1 VPRPLV
7 PEPGE
12 VIPMSRSALVAITM
26 ARKPIAGGS
35 IAENALKYGTGPIHI
50 EATRIA
56 ATDGYQKAWDKP
68 VSTNITSGTYVH
80 GTQVVTDL
88 SAYRPSGRWP
98 ANLVVQHTPT
108 CRPDACHPS
117 CAVADIDGQDPDNRP
132 GSQFFLNLVGDGSDA
147 LPDELVAYLRR
158 MVTVDGGDCLTVP
171 DLDGCDL
178 SGLPSDHHH
187 AAIVRGEPTPD
198 QAKNLLRTLRP
209 GGHLFVAAPEHR
221 PTGHVGACRVED
233 AGFEVRDCILWVRDA
248 GHVHYVP
255 KASTAERE
263 AGLAHLPEKSF
274 APSGGA
280 QGALAA
286 AEDEG
291 AGDEAEYGGA
301 GDLGFNRITRRRNTH
316 PTPKPKALMARLLR
330 TVPSDRGPILDP
342 FVGSGTTLIAC
353 LETGHDG
360 IGIEREA
367 EYLEIADARVRH
379 WNTAVAAWD
388 AARIESDHVPTSDEE
403 SEVDLND
410 FLGL

>member
-1 VPRPLV
+1 MP
-7 PEPGE
+7 
-12 VIPMSRSALVAITM
+12 RSALVAITL
-26 ARKPIAGGS
+26 ARKPIAEGS
-35 IAENALKYGTGPIHI
+35 IAENAVKYGTGPINI
-50 EATRIA
+50 QATRIA
-56 ATDGYQKAWDKP
+56 ASDGYQKAWDRP

-80 GTQVVTDL
+80 GTQVTTDL

-98 ANLVVQHTPT
+98 ANLVVQHTPS
-108 CRPDACHPS
+108 CRPDACDPS

-198 QAKNLLRTLRP
+198 QAKDLLRTLRP

-233 AGFEVRDCILWVRDA
+233 AGFEVRDAILWVRDA
-248 GHVHYVP
+248 GHVHYVA
-255 KASTAERE
+255 KAATSERE

-280 QGALAA
+280 QNALAA
-286 AEDEG
+286 AEEAG
-291 AGDEAEYGGA
+291 AGDEAEYGGE

-379 WNTAVAAWD
+379 WNAALAAWD
-388 AARIESDHVPTSDEE
+388 AARIESEYVSTSGED